1 MGKSGKLQFNVPMFE
16 IKRDDNMNI
25 RNKVLSLTPEDRKK
39 LGINKSTLWYMQKH
53 IREGKRIKV
62 YGKVMGKIR

>member
-1 MGKSGKLQFNVPMFE
+1 MENIDSDIPEFE
-16 IKRDDNMNI
+16 IKRDDNTAI
-25 RNKVLSLTPEDRKK
+25 RNKVARLTTQDRKR